1 MDTIEITRKLN
12 SIKQVIED
20 AEANYQRLSGQIQ
33 AMEDTLKRDFHIE
46 SWDDAAKEVTRLEG
60 ELQKL
65 EASIQTRV
73 TRLANAVNEY
83 ADELTAR

>member
-12 SIKQVIED
+12 SIKQSIED